1 MAEQSRED
9 PGHQQLGDEG
19 IDERQQRRPAAV
31 LACAIFSGVVPSAA
45 IQGLPRA
52 MYQPAPAS
60 QAATAAITIA
70 R

>member
-1 MAEQSRED
+1 MADQSRQD
-9 PGHQQLGDEG
+9 PGHEQLGDEG
-19 IDERQQRRPAAV
+19 IDEGQKRARLAV
-31 LACAIFSGVVPSAA
+31 RLASIFSGVVPSAA
-45 IQGLPRA
+45 VQVLPRA